1 MKLSL
6 TQGSISNG
14 DEFVIPDNQL
24 GTFRRNIEIAPTGSV
39 GFGFLT
45 VTLQTPQAEG
55 CSAEKIYL
63 GEFQVE
69 EVDPAPAP

>member
-14 DEFVIPDNQL
+14 DEFVIPNNQL
-24 GTFRRNIEIAPTGSV
+24 GTFRRNIEIAPSGSE

-55 CSAEKIYL
+55 CNAEKVYL

-69 EVDPAPAP
+69 EVTPAPAP